1 MSFER
6 VLIIDTSGKV
16 GQVAVGTDEC
26 VLAVRS
32 LPEARRHARD
42 LAARTR
48 ELLIEQSWQARD
60 LTAVVTNVGPGSFTG
75 LRVGLAS
82 AKALAYANGCALFGV
97 PAFDAIAGRIPRHEG
112 NLEIIADALQGHVY
126 CQRFA
131 PRAPGWQ
138 SEGPIRIR
146 PFTEWRADVA
156 PGSYLAG
163 PAVELHRGKLPD
175 HATILDQAL
184 WETDC
189 AGLLRAAQQNAASYR
204 ASAWEIE
211 PIYLRGSSA
220 EEKRK
225 QEIERQEVQKK
236 G

>member
-16 GQVAVGTDEC
+16 GQVAVSAGEH

-48 ELLIEQSWQARD
+48 ELLVERGWLARD
-60 LTAVVTNVGPGSFTG
+60 LTAIVTNLGPGSFTG

-97 PAFDAIAGRIPRHEG
+97 PAFDAIAGRLPRHEG
-112 NLEIIADALQGHVY
+112 KLEIIADALQGQVY

-131 PRAPGWQ
+131 LQPEGWLSEAPL
-138 SEGPIRIR
+138 RIR
-146 PFTEWRADVA
+146 PFEEWREDVA
-156 PGSYLAG
+156 PGAYLAG
-163 PAVELHRGKLPD
+163 PAVELHRGKLSD
-175 HATILDQAL
+175 HATIADQSL

-189 AGLLRAAQQNAASYR
+189 AGLLRTAQRHAGLYR

-211 PIYLRGSSA
+211 PIYVRGSSA

-225 QEIERQEVQKK
+225 QEIQQQRA
-236 G
+236 